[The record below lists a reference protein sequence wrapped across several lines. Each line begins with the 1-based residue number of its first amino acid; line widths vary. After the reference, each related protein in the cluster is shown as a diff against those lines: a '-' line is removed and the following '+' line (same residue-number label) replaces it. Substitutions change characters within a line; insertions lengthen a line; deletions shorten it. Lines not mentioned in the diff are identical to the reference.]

1 MGRKWKNEG
10 KEKIRNLKSIEDFMD
25 KKKRQKISEKAR
37 RKCKKE
43 EMKIK

>member
-10 KEKIRNLKSIEDFMD
+10 KEKINLKSIEDFMD
-25 KKKRQKISEKAR
+25 KKRRQKISEKAR
-37 RKCKKE
+37 RKCKKG